1 MTEFTP
7 VEAIVGGLLIGL
19 GAVMMMAMLG
29 RVAGVSGI
37 LGGVLFPSSPAGWS
51 WRALFIV
58 GMIVAPAVYT
68 LVQGHAPPFEMM
80 SSSTA
85 LTIISGVLVGIG
97 VTFGSGCAS
106 GHGVCGLARLSP
118 RSISATAIFMLAAG
132 VTVFVMRH
140 VIGA

>member
-7 VEAIVGGLLIGL
+7 VEAVAGGLLIGL
-19 GAVMMMAMLG
+19 GAVMMMALLG
-29 RVAGVSGI
+29 RIAGVTGI

-51 WRALFIV
+51 WRALFII
-58 GMIVAPAVYT
+58 GMIAAPAVYS
-68 LVQGHAPPFEMM
+68 LVLGHAPPFEMTG
-80 SSSTA
+80 STA
-85 LTIISGVLVGIG
+85 LNVVSGVLVGIG

-106 GHGVCGLARLSP
+106 GHGVCGLARVSP
-118 RSISATAIFMLAAG
+118 RSITATAIFMLGAG